1 MNNKTLTYRKSTLY
15 EMLFVFTNTQS
26 KGDAVKFTFLVPT
39 KKHNTYFEPVW
50 QGAQQLD
57 FDWQANECCHAT
69 VGDGGCELNAHSAL
83 FIINLRKWHT
93 HKKKKK

>member
-1 MNNKTLTYRKSTLY
+1 
-15 EMLFVFTNTQS
+15 MLFVFTNTQS

-57 FDWQANECCHAT
+57 FD
-69 VGDGGCELNAHSAL
+69 
-83 FIINLRKWHT
+83 
-93 HKKKKK
+93 